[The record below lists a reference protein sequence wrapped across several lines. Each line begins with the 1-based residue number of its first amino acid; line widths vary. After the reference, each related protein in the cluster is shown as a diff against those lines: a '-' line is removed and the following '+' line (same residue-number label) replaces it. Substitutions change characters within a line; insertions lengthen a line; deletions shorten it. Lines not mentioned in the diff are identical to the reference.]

1 MGNDIEMLYIE
12 RVNRGEN
19 MILETE
25 RTIAL
30 KNNNGGYD
38 VSGISVFKAEGLNVS
53 YTVTRSKSK
62 SGSSIAMKV
71 GCPLCGGIHSYKF
84 SFHEFWA
91 RTLIVGGCEFT
102 GMPLF
107 YVGDKARV
115 QEKISRINKI
125 EKKIC
130 AYT

>member
-1 MGNDIEMLYIE
+1 
-12 RVNRGEN
+12 

-30 KNNNGGYD
+30 KNNSGEYD
-38 VSGISVFKAEGLNVS
+38 FSGISVFKADGLNVS
-53 YTVTRSKSK
+53 YTVTRLKSK

-71 GCPLCGGIHSYKF
+71 RCPLCGGIHNYKY
-84 SFHEFWA
+84 SLHEFWV

-107 YVGDKARV
+107 YLGDRARV
-115 QEKISRINKI
+115 QEKIRRINKI
-125 EKKIC
+125 EKKLC